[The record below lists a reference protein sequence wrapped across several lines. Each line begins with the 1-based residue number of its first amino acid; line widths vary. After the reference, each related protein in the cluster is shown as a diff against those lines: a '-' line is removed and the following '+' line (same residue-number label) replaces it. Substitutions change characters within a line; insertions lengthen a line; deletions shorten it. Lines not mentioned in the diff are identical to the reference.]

1 MIFKIA
7 KDKYYLFILVLYIL
21 TSFYFL
27 NTNTNIVV
35 ADSRENLN
43 IAYNLYENKTYS
55 YSVYENNNIKTNFR
69 EPLYPYLISIFI
81 KFIPLEIKS
90 FDDILINSNKLK
102 IINIFFLI
110 ILSLSFLYISKDLKL
125 KKSIEILLICF
136 ILFGIYFSSINS
148 FLTEVLAAKLLLLH
162 SYFFYKYHINKKFFF
177 ILLSFIC
184 LILLVFTKSVF
195 FYWLFIFII
204 INLVFF
210 LKYKIALKN
219 LLILILISSIP
230 FSWQLRNYKSLD
242 SFEFSSKERSILA
255 LSARVNLSNLTYD
268 EYLYSYLY
276 YNPFFKKMFD
286 NNNFP
291 NLDDLNVNGYYLT
304 SHFYPFLK
312 LEDQKLNIL
321 NIEEIN
327 HVIYEYKHKLNN
339 KHLHFID
346 TNVLND
352 KLVEILI
359 LDYFQN
365 IHKNLLLIPSTIF
378 RMSNLNSGNSI
389 YYISDNIFTKTYAS
403 IVIFISQLIFLFSIF
418 LCLFKFRDSINNKTI
433 FFITPSFFYLFF
445 YSLFSMGIP
454 RFGLVIF
461 PSLLIFILLMNKKK
475 YAISK

>member
-162 SYFFYKYHINKKFFF
+162 SYFFYKYHINKNFFF

-210 LKYKIALKN
+210 LK
-219 LLILILISSIP
+219 
-230 FSWQLRNYKSLD
+230 
-242 SFEFSSKERSILA
+242 
-255 LSARVNLSNLTYD
+255 
-268 EYLYSYLY
+268 
-276 YNPFFKKMFD
+276 
-286 NNNFP
+286 
-291 NLDDLNVNGYYLT
+291 
-304 SHFYPFLK
+304 
-312 LEDQKLNIL
+312 
-321 NIEEIN
+321 
-327 HVIYEYKHKLNN
+327 
-339 KHLHFID
+339 
-346 TNVLND
+346 
-352 KLVEILI
+352 
-359 LDYFQN
+359 
-365 IHKNLLLIPSTIF
+365 
-378 RMSNLNSGNSI
+378 
-389 YYISDNIFTKTYAS
+389 
-403 IVIFISQLIFLFSIF
+403 
-418 LCLFKFRDSINNKTI
+418 
-433 FFITPSFFYLFF
+433 
-445 YSLFSMGIP
+445 
-454 RFGLVIF
+454 
-461 PSLLIFILLMNKKK
+461 
-475 YAISK
+475 